1 LDKFRILKYIEK
13 LPILS
18 SDDKIYQDK
27 FMCYT
32 LSAPS
37 SFWDAP
43 QDYIKDFT
51 NGCGTEGFCDIFVPD
66 HFYFLNIV
74 AACKIHDWCFIVW
87 NDKEGFDLANKL
99 FLNNLQRICKQH
111 FNKTGKNFI
120 NRFLLR
126 RRLNLCKIYYKAVDV
141 FGEQPYL
148 DSHID
153 LYEAYKNM

>member
-1 LDKFRILKYIEK
+1 MDKFEIIKYIEQ

-18 SDDKIYQDK
+18 YEDDICQDF
-27 FMCYT
+27 FMNYN
-32 LSAPS
+32 LSAPM

-43 QDYIKDFT
+43 KDYIENFT

-66 HFYFLNIV
+66 HFYLLQVV
-74 AACKIHDWCFIVW
+74 AACKIHDWCYLVW
-87 NDKEGFDLANKL
+87 NDKEGFHLANTI

-111 FNKTGKNFI
+111 FYTTKQNPIDK
-120 NRFLLR
+120 FLLV
-126 RRLNLCKIYYKAVDV
+126 RRLKLCGVYYQAVEM

-153 LYEAYKNM
+153 LYKEYT